1 MFRIAL
7 LTALIINIPQGEIVP
22 AKRFDWNEFRYVANK
37 PKPKPKFIRP
47 IYTPG
52 IIRVKHAIYVK
63 PATVITSDNLTV
75 DCLPVYR

>member
-1 MFRIAL
+1 MFTLTL
-7 LTALIINIPQGEIVP
+7 LTALVINMPQGEIVP
-22 AKRFDWNEFRYVANK
+22 AKRFDWNEFRYVTN
-37 PKPKPKFIRP
+37 KPKPKFIRP

-63 PATVITSDNLTV
+63 PATVIISDNLTV

>member
-1 MFRIAL
+1 MFTLTL
-7 LTALIINIPQGEIVP
+7 LTALIINIPHVEIVP
-22 AKRFDWNEFRYVANK
+22 ANK
-37 PKPKPKFIRP
+37 PKPKFIQP

>member
-1 MFRIAL
+1 MFTFAL
-7 LTALIINIPQGEIVP
+7 LTALVINMPQSETLP
-22 AKRFDWNEFRYVANK
+22 AKKFDWNEFRYVANK
-37 PKPKPKFIRP
+37 PKPKFIQP

>member
-1 MFRIAL
+1 MFTLAL
-7 LTALIINIPQGEIVP
+7 LTALVINMPQSETVST
-22 AKRFDWNEFRYVANK
+22 KLFDWNEFRYVTN
-37 PKPKPKFIRP
+37 KPKPKFIRP